1 MPKKAPIP
9 LKMKTWPY
17 NPVPWDTWY
26 FRQMDPPLLL
36 YPGCFFCRTHTT
48 SSNSCYLT
56 AARPLTLRG
65 HAARGA
71 RMQLDLVGMLE
82 MVSLIWRDN
91 EEIVNCV
98 LPKQKLSAM
107 QRTFSSGGVTIVDLE
122 NKFRVTHFLFKNYN
136 SQAALPFT
144 DVIASQMKLL
154 LYQGHVVKS
163 LPKWL
168 RLHIYMEVELQW
180 AMELDSTLE
189 LDIIHQTMCNMQV
202 VPDKKHL
209 TETSGFGPVRPFWT
223 ILER

>member
-1 MPKKAPIP
+1 
-9 LKMKTWPY
+9 
-17 NPVPWDTWY
+17 
-26 FRQMDPPLLL
+26 
-36 YPGCFFCRTHTT
+36 
-48 SSNSCYLT
+48 
-56 AARPLTLRG
+56 
-65 HAARGA
+65 
-71 RMQLDLVGMLE
+71 
-82 MVSLIWRDN
+82 
-91 EEIVNCV
+91 
-98 LPKQKLSAM
+98 M
-107 QRTFSSGGVTIVDLE
+107 QRTFSSGRVTIVDLE

-209 TETSGFGPVRPFWT
+209 KEISGFGLLRPFWT
-223 ILER
+223 NLERQCGQWPKENFFFKGGVPLANGCWKAEMINCLCARCTFILPWYYRHATSPNFAAAFASFSEFSQDSVAFREFLKVQANPLFYEEEQLYIIQ